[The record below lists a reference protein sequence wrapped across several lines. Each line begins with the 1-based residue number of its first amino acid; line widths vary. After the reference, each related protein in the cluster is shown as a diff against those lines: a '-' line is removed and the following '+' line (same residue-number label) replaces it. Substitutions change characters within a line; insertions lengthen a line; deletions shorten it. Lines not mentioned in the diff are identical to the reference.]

1 MFTDG
6 EVDNER
12 AQKYVVVS
20 GSITETWG
28 LNKHHLV
35 PELLSSAL
43 NILEWFWSQAYG
55 LKESHK
61 MCMSESNT
69 QE

>member
-6 EVDNER
+6 EVDNEG

-43 NILEWFWSQAYG
+43 NILEWF
-55 LKESHK
+55 
-61 MCMSESNT
+61 
-69 QE
+69 